1 MEGGIG
7 QLFWFFLILSAL
19 QPVLKQRMLEAQRI
33 KLLHAFERKRKS
45 RVITLVHRQESM
57 GILGFPL
64 MRYID
69 IDDSELVLRAIRTTP
84 DDVPIDSILHTPG
97 GLVVAAAQI
106 ARALAAH
113 PAKVTCIVPHFAMS
127 GGTLIALAADEILMD
142 PQAILGPVDPQLKG
156 RPAASVVRAVRLKG
170 PSNVSDDTLIEA
182 DIGAMALEQLR
193 RTVCALLGDR
203 VENPARIADL
213 LTEGHFTHDHGL
225 TVEVVRSLGLPVNDD
240 FPIECHEIMSL
251 YPQPVRRSGAVEFLP
266 RSQDP
271 RPRKS

>member
-19 QPVLKQRMLEAQRI
+19 QPVLKQRMLEAQRL

-64 MRYID
+64 MRFID
-69 IDDSELVLRAIRTTP
+69 IDDSEVVLRAIRTTP
-84 DDVPIDSILHTPG
+84 KDVPIDVILHTPG
-97 GLVVAAAQI
+97 GLVVAATQI

-113 PAKVTCIVPHFAMS
+113 PARVTCIVPHFAMS

-170 PSNVSDDTLIEA
+170 PGNVSDDTLIAA
-182 DIGAMALEQLR
+182 DMGQMAIEQLR
-193 RTVCALLGDR
+193 RTVCALLADR
-203 VENPARIADL
+203 VENSTRIADL

-225 TVEVVRSLGLPVNDD
+225 TVEVVRNLGLPVNDD
-240 FPIECHEIMSL
+240 FPLECHEIMSL
-251 YPQPVRRSGAVEFLP
+251 YPQPLRHNAGVEFLP
-266 RSQDP
+266 RSEEH
-271 RPRKS
+271 RRTER

>member
-1 MEGGIG
+1 MDGGIG
-7 QLFWFFLILSAL
+7 QLFWFFLMFSAL
-19 QPVLKQRMLEAQRI
+19 QPVLKQRMLEAQRL

-64 MRYID
+64 MRFID

-84 DDVPIDSILHTPG
+84 KDVPIDVILHTPG

-170 PSNVSDDTLIEA
+170 PGNVSDDTLIEA
-182 DIGAMALEQLR
+182 DIGQMALEQLR
-193 RTVCALLGDR
+193 RTVCVLLGDR
-203 VENPARIADL
+203 VEDPARIADL

-240 FPIECHEIMSL
+240 FPLECHEIMSL
-251 YPQPVRRSGAVEFLP
+251 YPQPIRRSAGVEFLP
-266 RSQDP
+266 RSEEP
-271 RPRKS
+271 RRPER